1 MQEVLII
8 ISLMVGTSLLGLL
21 SVLVLLRIR
30 KERDEWRSLME
41 QRVEH
46 EAGAPIMES
55 IYGIQ

>member
-46 EAGAPIMES
+46 EADAPIMES